1 MSWQNWSG
9 RQVAPDASLHHAY
22 SEADIQ
28 QLMASTSGPVRS
40 AGTGHSHA
48 PLVVTDGTVINT
60 DALSGVVATDSK
72 ARTATVWAGTKIYAL
87 GRALHEAGLALSNQ
101 GDIDRQSIT
110 GATGTGTHGTGRT
123 LANLSS
129 AVLGMRLVT
138 ATGDVINANA
148 NEHPEL
154 WQAARLHLG
163 AFGVITQLTLQCREA
178 YRLKQSGGPI
188 SYPELEAD
196 IPKLIDTHRHYEFF
210 WYPHNDTA
218 ISKATDETDDEAV
231 YPVAAEGERCAWS
244 YEVLPNHRPH
254 KHTEMEY
261 SVPAENGL
269 ACFAEIR
276 HLLQNTFTD
285 VRWPVEYRT
294 LAADDVWLS
303 TAFERDTVTI
313 SVHQDVREDETAYY
327 QACEAIFLRHGGRP
341 HWGKVQYL
349 DAEQMAAIHPRWAD
363 WWQVRNDLDPTGRFL
378 NPMLKK
384 LGPT

>member
-28 QLMASTSGPVRS
+28 QLVASTSGPVRS

-138 ATGDVINANA
+138 ATGDVINAND
-148 NEHPEL
+148 HICPTSKFS
-154 WQAARLHLG
+154 QASNLHWACDHVG
-163 AFGVITQLTLQCREA
+163 NQQVQV
-178 YRLKQSGGPI
+178 
-188 SYPELEAD
+188 
-196 IPKLIDTHRHYEFF
+196 
-210 WYPHNDTA
+210 
-218 ISKATDETDDEAV
+218 AV
-231 YPVAAEGERCAWS
+231 
-244 YEVLPNHRPH
+244 
-254 KHTEMEY
+254 
-261 SVPAENGL
+261 
-269 ACFAEIR
+269 
-276 HLLQNTFTD
+276 
-285 VRWPVEYRT
+285 PVEIKRKT
-294 LAADDVWLS
+294 
-303 TAFERDTVTI
+303 TARK
-313 SVHQDVREDETAYY
+313 A
-327 QACEAIFLRHGGRP
+327 L
-341 HWGKVQYL
+341 
-349 DAEQMAAIHPRWAD
+349 QME
-363 WWQVRNDLDPTGRFL
+363 
-378 NPMLKK
+378 
-384 LGPT
+384 